1 MREIMLKILAA
12 VEALAP
18 AASTTSQES
27 TKNEEPVTIVKES
40 VTEEPVTEE
49 PVEEPATTKTR
60 SVSK

>member
-18 AASTTSQES
+18 AAGAGDS
-27 TKNEEPVTIVKES
+27 KDPVVKE
-40 VTEEPVTEE
+40 TKEETVTEE
-49 PVEEPATTKTR
+49 PVEEPVPETTRKR